1 MKQLKV
7 LGVKIDNISRKE
19 AIDKIEGFL
28 KEDKLHQIATVNP
41 EIILKAQEDEV
52 LLNVLNKAT
61 LCLAD
66 GIGIRFAFWRQGKHL
81 RVRIPGA
88 DLVTKILEI
97 ADRDRLSILLVA
109 SKIGLSTWQETKD
122 AILKKYPNI
131 KISGVSISPLAG
143 HFDRSIELSGLS
155 FKEGHITFDI
165 LFCNFG
171 APYQEKFIASLNRWS
186 NWTCLAVGV
195 GGSFDFIT
203 GKINRAPKIFR
214 NMGLEWLWRF
224 IQEPRY
230 RIKRIIKAVII
241 FPVRIL
247 FNK

>member
-1 MKQLKV
+1 MDQIKI
-7 LGVKIDNISRKE
+7 LGVKIDNISKKE
-19 AIDKIEGFL
+19 IIGRIETFL

-52 LLNVLNKAT
+52 LFNVINKAT

-66 GIGIRFAFWRQGKHL
+66 GIGIRFAFWRWGKHL
-81 RVRIPGA
+81 KARMPGA
-88 DLVTKILEI
+88 DLIWEILEI
-97 ADRDRLSILLVA
+97 ANREKSSILLVT
-109 SKIGLSTWQETKD
+109 SKTGLSTWKETRD
-122 AILKKYPNI
+122 AILKVYPDL
-131 KISGVSISPLAG
+131 KISGIAINPSAG
-143 HFDRSIELSGLS
+143 HFDRSIELSGLN

-171 APYQEKFIASLNRWS
+171 APYQEKFIASLDRWS

-203 GKINRAPKIFR
+203 GKVRRAPKFFR
-214 NMGLEWLWRF
+214 KIGLEWFWRF
-224 IQEPRY
+224 LQEPRY
-230 RIKRIIKAVII
+230 RAKRIIKAAII
-241 FPVRIL
+241 FPVRVL